1 MKSLPA
7 RSHRKAQKSVP
18 ARAGTCVVL
27 LVALAMSAG
36 AQQSTP
42 DLTTL
47 SIEELTKIRVD
58 TVFGASKFQQKVT
71 DAPAS
76 VSIVTTM
83 EIRQYGYR
91 TLAEI
96 LRSARGFYVNYDRN
110 YSYLGLRGFARP
122 GDYNTRMLLL
132 VDGHRMND
140 NIYDQALIGTE
151 SPIDVDLIERVEVIR
166 GPSSSLYG
174 TNAFFAVVNVITKR
188 GGSAEGLEVS
198 AEAASFGTY
207 KGRASYGHRTKQ
219 GLDFFVSGSF
229 YDSAGHKRLFFPEFD
244 SPATNDGIAYRADDD
259 QYGQFFTNISFH
271 GLSFQS
277 AYGSREKGIPTASFG
292 TVFNDPHTRT
302 RDTRWYA
309 DVKYERQFG
318 KQLGM
323 AVRLNY
329 DRYYFSGS
337 YIYDLS
343 GTDLPPFT
351 VNQDFGYA
359 NWMGAEVL
367 LTKTIREKHK
377 FTLGTEFRQ
386 NLRQDQKNYDRGTL
400 FTFLDDR
407 RKSSVVALYAQDEF
421 RIHKSLLFNIGLRF
435 DHYSTFGGSTN
446 PRVGLIYRPAE
457 KTTVKFLYGQAFR
470 APNAYEMFYTSG
482 TSDKANPFLQPESIK
497 TGEITVEQYFGEH
510 IRISALAYR
519 YWIKGLITQTTDPL
533 DGRITYLNLGRVET
547 EGLEMELEGKWARG
561 FGGRVNY
568 TFQGVQDEN
577 TGAVLSNSP
586 RHLGKAN
593 FTIPLVPR
601 KIFAGMEIQYA
612 SKMLTLAGT
621 YQGSSVVSNV
631 TLSSA
636 KSYRGLDFSFG
647 VYNVFNAT
655 WYSPGAQEHQQNVI
669 RQDGRNFRLQ
679 VRFRR

>member
-1 MKSLPA
+1 M
-7 RSHRKAQKSVP
+7 
-18 ARAGTCVVL
+18 CVVL
-27 LVALAMSAG
+27 LAALAMSTG
-36 AQQSTP
+36 AQQPPP

-76 VSIVTTM
+76 VSIVTAA

-96 LRSARGFYVNYDRN
+96 LRSVRGFYVNYDRN
-110 YSYLGLRGFARP
+110 YSYVGVRGFARP
-122 GDYNTRMLLL
+122 GDYNTRILLL

-151 SPIDVDLIERVEVIR
+151 FPMDIDLIERVELIR

-188 GGSAEGLEVS
+188 GASAKGLEVS
-198 AEAASFGTY
+198 VEAASFGSY
-207 KGRASYGHRTKQ
+207 KGRVSYGLRTKR
-219 GLDFFVSGSF
+219 GLELFVSGSF
-229 YDSAGHKRLFFPEFD
+229 YDSAGQQRLYFPEFD
-244 SPATNDGIAYRADDD
+244 FAATNDGFAYRADDD
-259 QYGQFFTNISFH
+259 QYAQFLTNISFH

-292 TVFNDPHTRT
+292 TVFNDPRTRT

-309 DVKYERQFG
+309 DLKYERQLG
-318 KQLGM
+318 DQLGV
-323 AVRLNY
+323 AARLSY
-329 DRYYFSGS
+329 DRYYYSGS
-337 YIYDLS
+337 YIYDNS
-343 GTDLPPFT
+343 GTGVPLFE
-351 VNQDFGYA
+351 VNKDFAYA
-359 NWMGAEVL
+359 DWWGTEVL
-367 LTKTIREKHK
+367 LTKTYREKHK
-377 FTLGTEFRQ
+377 VTFGSEFRN
-386 NLRQDQKNYDRGTL
+386 NLRQDQKNYDQSTL
-400 FTFLDDR
+400 VMFLDDKR
-407 RKSSVVALYAQDEF
+407 RSTVVAVYGQNEY
-421 RIHKSLLFNIGLRF
+421 RICSNLILNVGLRF

-457 KTTVKFLYGQAFR
+457 KTTLKFLYGQAFR
-470 APNAYEMFYTSG
+470 APNVFEMFYTSG
-482 TSDKANPFLQPESIK
+482 TSDKANPSLQPESIK
-497 TGEITVEQYFGEH
+497 TGEVTVEQYFGEH
-510 IRISALAYR
+510 IRMSASAYR

-547 EGLEMELEGKWARG
+547 EGLGMELEGKWARG
-561 FGGRVNY
+561 FGGRASY
-568 TFQGVQDEN
+568 SFQGVQDGD

-586 RHLGKAN
+586 RHLGKVN
-593 FTIPLVPR
+593 FTIPLAPR
-601 KIFAGMEIQYA
+601 KIIAGMEIQYA
-612 SKMLTLAGT
+612 SKVLTLAGT

-636 KSYRGLDFSFG
+636 KFYRGFDFSFG
-647 VYNVFNAT
+647 VYNVFNAR

-679 VRFRR
+679 IRFHR